1 MYLLYYNVKFTQDL
15 IMTRIDLIS
24 CARAYGTAALRLWG
38 ALLAICTILRPLAV
52 AQVQNVWNAG
62 FTSYVPGGNC
72 SSTVDLPEG
81 AVSMLDYSCNSL
93 EMPSSW
99 NQSPD
104 DQVYDLVVVGGGPS
118 GVYMVNRLIEEF
130 KKQGQ
135 PLPKIALAE
144 RANDIGGRLMSAR
157 GSGGLGLAVD
167 ALDVETSTIPP
178 EEYGGMRID
187 PYRYRL
193 VWDKIVEEGQALYGT
208 DKCFTWRD
216 CPEESRNCCKPM
228 VFRMEV
234 GNVRY
239 GASPD
244 PISVERLGGVLG
256 NASLSNLSVPSQ
268 TYSVVDIGD
277 GDFRS
282 QQVNNTEAIAAGVG
296 SPFDKC
302 KQLINLADALV
313 RGDASLKDAT
323 WKEVIDKACESSDEA
338 TQALCDT
345 FPGDA
350 KYNAPISC
358 SGYDNFAGKTAPYA
372 AVSGLTN
379 EVVNAD
385 LGTHLY
391 VLKIGTQRFL
401 QGLLYVNGTIP
412 VSPMYGKELVA
423 VEVNGESPTADAEA
437 QIASIDVNAPMEGYD
452 TAAGASES
460 TDLLTLKFSDGSSIR
475 ARNALLTMLPFD
487 LPQIGGFEPWE
498 KELQETLSP
507 SMAVKLVMGWTNP
520 EDAPPARL
528 GLKSCAGDGT
538 CQRAILDGPASDGW
552 MVRQFWMWGP
562 QTVMVYNVA
571 GDPTT
576 QGKTAATNMIE
587 LATQEGMDALVKTVM
602 EQINSVA
609 NLTQPIVTPD
619 WARIKPWPA
628 GSITGWKDGAA
639 GENIATYLERPLGTN
654 IPVFYANSEAAPDGL
669 EHGWIQGGW
678 NMVEDG
684 LPALAKRL
692 GLNKDLAR
700 YSPPDYE
707 MPAVSVVDLS
717 TLSETSNSD
726 VEVGDNSAVSK
737 TAATLMTMSAM
748 WALYAL

>member
-1 MYLLYYNVKFTQDL
+1 M
-15 IMTRIDLIS
+15 
-24 CARAYGTAALRLWG
+24 
-38 ALLAICTILRPLAV
+38 
-52 AQVQNVWNAG
+52 
-62 FTSYVPGGNC
+62 
-72 SSTVDLPEG
+72 
-81 AVSMLDYSCNSL
+81 
-93 EMPSSW
+93 
-99 NQSPD
+99 
-104 DQVYDLVVVGGGPS
+104 
-118 GVYMVNRLIEEF
+118 
-130 KKQGQ
+130 
-135 PLPKIALAE
+135 
-144 RANDIGGRLMSAR
+144 
-157 GSGGLGLAVD
+157 
-167 ALDVETSTIPP
+167 
-178 EEYGGMRID
+178 
-187 PYRYRL
+187 
-193 VWDKIVEEGQALYGT
+193 
-208 DKCFTWRD
+208 
-216 CPEESRNCCKPM
+216 
-228 VFRMEV
+228 
-234 GNVRY
+234 
-239 GASPD
+239 
-244 PISVERLGGVLG
+244 
-256 NASLSNLSVPSQ
+256 
-268 TYSVVDIGD
+268 
-277 GDFRS
+277 
-282 QQVNNTEAIAAGVG
+282 
-296 SPFDKC
+296 
-302 KQLINLADALV
+302 
-313 RGDASLKDAT
+313 
-323 WKEVIDKACESSDEA
+323 
-338 TQALCDT
+338 
-345 FPGDA
+345 
-350 KYNAPISC
+350 
-358 SGYDNFAGKTAPYA
+358 
-372 AVSGLTN
+372 
-379 EVVNAD
+379 
-385 LGTHLY
+385 
-391 VLKIGTQRFL
+391 

-460 TDLLTLKFSDGSSIR
+460 TDLLTLKFSDGSSVR

-498 KELQETLSP
+498 KKIQETLSP
-507 SMAVKLVMGWTNP
+507 YMAVKLVMGWTNP

>member
-1 MYLLYYNVKFTQDL
+1 
-15 IMTRIDLIS
+15 MTRKELIS

-38 ALLAICTILRPLAV
+38 ALLAICMILRPLAV

-118 GVYMVNRLIEEF
+118 GVYMVNRLIWEF
-130 KKQGQ
+130 AQQGQ
-135 PLPKIALAE
+135 PLPKIALVE
-144 RANDIGGRLMSAR
+144 RTNDIGGRLMSAR
-157 GSGGLGLAVD
+157 GSGGLGLAVNG
-167 ALDVETSTIPP
+167 LDVETSSIPP
-178 EEYGGMRID
+178 EEYGGMRLD

-193 VWDKIVEEGQALYGT
+193 VWDKIIEEGQALYGT
-208 DKCFTWRD
+208 DRCLSDTD
-216 CPEESRNCCKPM
+216 CLEESENCCKPM

-234 GNVRY
+234 GNIRY

-244 PISVERLGGVLG
+244 PTTVERLGGVLG
-256 NASLSNLSVPSQ
+256 NTSLSNLSVPSE
-268 TYSVVDIGD
+268 TYSVVTIGD

-282 QQVNNTEAIAAGVG
+282 QQLNNSEAIAAGVG

-302 KQLINLADALV
+302 KQLINLADELV
-313 RGDASLKDAT
+313 TVDASLKDAT

-338 TQALCDT
+338 IQALCDT

-379 EVVNAD
+379 EVVNAN

-460 TDLLTLKFSDGSSIR
+460 TDLLTLKFSDGSSLR

-498 KELQETLSP
+498 EKIQETLSP

-538 CQRAILDGPASDGW
+538 CQRAILDGPASEGW

-562 QTVMVYNVA
+562 KTVMVYNVA

-609 NLTQPIVTPD
+609 NLTQPIVAPD

-628 GSITGWKDGAA
+628 GSITGWKDDAA
-639 GENIATYLERPLGTN
+639 GKNIATYLERPLGTN

-678 NMVEDG
+678 NMVEDD

-692 GLNKDLAR
+692 GLNKDLPR

-707 MPAVSVVDLS
+707 IPAVSVVDLS
-717 TLSETSNSD
+717 TLSETSNS
-726 VEVGDNSAVSK
+726 AVSK
-737 TAATLMTMSAM
+737 TAATLFLLSAM